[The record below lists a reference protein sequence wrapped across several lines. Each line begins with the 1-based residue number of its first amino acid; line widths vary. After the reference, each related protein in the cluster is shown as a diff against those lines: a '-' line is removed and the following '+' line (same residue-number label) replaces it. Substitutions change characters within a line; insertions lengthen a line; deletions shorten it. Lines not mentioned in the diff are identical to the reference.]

1 MSFELFVGKRYLRTN
16 QDQIFLSMITLLSVL
31 GVALGVMV
39 LVVVIAVMT
48 GFETELTK
56 RILGIEAHVLVMRYG
71 EPLTD
76 YAELIPR
83 IEAEPGV
90 TSAAPFIYTQAMM
103 RSPKG
108 MTGVVLRGLDPASM
122 GCRLR
127 TVEGQCLGETL
138 FPQPAP
144 AGGVPVGGVPV
155 GDEAD
160 GSISLPEVVLGSALA
175 EKYGLKAGDLVHLL
189 SAQGDGEAMGRLPAV
204 QPVRVVGLFE
214 TGMHEYDA
222 AVVFMDL
229 AGAQG
234 LLGMQGQATG
244 VEVRLADVYQAKA
257 MAATLAEQLD
267 YPYWTRDW
275 IQMNRNLFSMLTLQ
289 KAVMF
294 IILILIVLVAA
305 FNIASALIMMVMEKT
320 RDIAILKTMGATNAS
335 IRKIFVFKGLLI
347 GFIGVFMGVAGGVGL
362 SLLLQRYQFIHLP
375 GDVYF
380 LTTLPVHLNILDIG
394 IIIGA
399 TLLICLLATLY
410 PARQAARYKPV
421 EGIRYH

>member
-1 MSFELFVGKRYLRTN
+1 MSFESFVGKRYLRIN
-16 QDQIFLSMITLLSVL
+16 QDPLFLSVITLLSVL

-48 GFETELTK
+48 GFETELTR

-71 EPLTD
+71 EPLT
-76 YAELIPR
+76 APEALVPR
-83 IEAEPGV
+83 IERVAGV

-108 MTGVVLRGLDPASM
+108 LQGVILRGLEPANL
-122 GCRLR
+122 GCRLK
-127 TVEGQCLGETL
+127 TIEGQCLGETL
-138 FPQPAP
+138 DPKSPEGSAS
-144 AGGVPVGGVPV
+144 
-155 GDEAD
+155 AD
-160 GSISLPEVVLGSALA
+160 AFALPDVVLGSALA
-175 EKYGLKAGDLVHLL
+175 EKYGLRVGDLVHLL
-189 SAQGDGEAMGRLPAV
+189 SVQGDAAAMGRLPKV
-204 QPVRVVGLFE
+204 HPVRVAGMFE

-222 AVVFMDL
+222 AVVFMSL
-229 AGAQG
+229 AGAQR
-234 LLGMQGQATG
+234 LLGMERQATG
-244 VEVRLADVYQAKA
+244 IEVRLADVYQAKA
-257 MAATLAEQLD
+257 VAATLAEQLD
-267 YPYWTRDW
+267 YPFWTRDW

-289 KAVMF
+289 KRVMF

-320 RDIAILKTMGATNAS
+320 RDIAILKTMGATNGS

-347 GFIGVFMGVAGGVGL
+347 GLMGVLMGVVGGVGL
-362 SLLLQRYQFIHLP
+362 SWLLQRYHFIHLP

-380 LTTLPVHLNILDIG
+380 LTTLPVHLNPVDIAV
-394 IIIGA
+394 IIAA

-421 EGIRYH
+421 DGIRYH

>member
-1 MSFELFVGKRYLRTN
+1 MSFESFVGTRYLRPN
-16 QDQIFLSMITLLSVL
+16 QDQRFLSMITLLSVL

-71 EPLTD
+71 ETVTEHKEL
-76 YAELIPR
+76 AER
-83 IEAEPGV
+83 IEAMPGV
-90 TSAAPFIYTQAMM
+90 TSAAPFIYTQAML

-108 MTGVVLRGLDPASM
+108 LKGVVLRGLDPDAL

-127 TVEGQCLGETL
+127 TVDGRCLGEVL
-138 FPQPAP
+138 GRA
-144 AGGVPVGGVPV
+144 
-155 GDEAD
+155 ESAD
-160 GSISLPEVVLGSALA
+160 GIPPNGTRSSADIVLPEVVLGSALA
-175 EKYGLKAGDLVHLL
+175 EKYGVQSGDIVHLL
-189 SAQGDGEAMGRLPAV
+189 SAKGDGAAMGQLPKV
-204 QPVRVVGLFE
+204 RPVRVAGLFE

-222 AVVFMDL
+222 AVVFMGLSVAQRLL
-229 AGAQG
+229 AMA
-234 LLGMQGQATG
+234 GQATG
-244 VEVRLADVYQAKA
+244 VEVRLRDVYQAKA
-257 MAATLAEQLD
+257 VAASLAAQLD

-289 KAVMF
+289 KTVMF
-294 IILILIVLVAA
+294 IILTLIVLVAA

-320 RDIAILKTMGATNAS
+320 RDIAILKTMGATNGS
-335 IRKIFVFKGLLI
+335 IRKIFVFKGLFI
-347 GFIGVFMGVAGGVGL
+347 GFIGILMGVIGGVGL

-380 LTTLPVHLNILDIG
+380 LTTLPVHLNPLDIG
-394 IIIGA
+394 VIIAA

-410 PARQAARYKPV
+410 PARQAACYKPV
-421 EGIRYH
+421 DGIRYH